1 MPTPPKSVTN
11 VLVGIANMWISPT
24 GTAAP
29 LDTLAFN
36 DTWISPWYHPGYSDK
51 GVTLM
56 FDRKEKRHYV
66 EEIANPVIITPESS
80 AMKVQ
85 LGFAEVTLE
94 NLMYAIGGGTITT
107 QAPGAAGVIGKKTL
121 KLSED
126 LSIVQIG
133 FEGKNPQGFFRR
145 VIIPRVVS
153 TGKLKTEFDRSKNKQ
168 VFNVEFE
175 SICSIEDI
183 IIIDKTANSTS

>member
-66 EEIANPVIITPESS
+66 KEIANPVIITPESS

-175 SICSIEDI
+175 SICSI
-183 IIIDKTANSTS
+183 DKTANSTS